1 MEKFVL
7 SGIKNDLLEAGKDEG
22 CITFQHLNE
31 LLPEQIKDPGAIEEL
46 FDFLGENNIEIVTQ
60 EESGKRRTLSG
71 EEWTGK
77 KAGEDETL
85 PDALP
90 DNEEHESEETTTTYL
105 REMGQ
110 FDLLTPE
117 EEAKYSKTIREGF
130 DAIIAA
136 IREDTSGVNE
146 IRMLVDRIDLWHRRD
161 PTLKPKKQQLN
172 YMRHCVLIATRNYPD
187 IRELFELNTKIEAY
201 NRSVEVAKDAMIR
214 ANLRLV
220 VSIAKRYMHQGLTL
234 ADLIQEG
241 NLGLMRA
248 VFRFDYKKGNK
259 FSTYASWWIRQAITR
274 AILDK
279 TRTIRLPVHFL
290 ELRSQFF
297 KAFYSLLKELGRE
310 PTPVEISKM
319 TDLPMDKILAI
330 LEASREPISLET
342 PVGDDD
348 STLGDF
354 LENQESESPYDAVQ
368 NRELAHRVTEV
379 LSTLLACAAKHG
391 LAEVSPM
398 VCALDQ
404 PDRLAFPLRRGLV
417 WRRNVDELRTA
428 GPGQDLLPG
437 IASLFNGALFSAKA
451 IEAVGVPDI
460 RLFVRGDEVD
470 VHRRLVRSGLPFGTC
485 LDTVYLHPY
494 GSDEFK
500 PILGGRMHTQYPD
513 DPTKRFF
520 TYRNRGYLLAQPGLR
535 KLLPQEWLR
544 FGWYF
549 LVTRRD
555 PAGLREWI
563 RLRRMGRRERFS
575 RSQPLTGGP
584 S

>member
-1 MEKFVL
+1 ML
-7 SGIKNDLLEAGKDEG
+7 SGIKDDLLDAGKDEG

-31 LLPEQIKDPGAIEEL
+31 LLPDEVNDPKAIEEI

-60 EESGKRRTLSG
+60 EKSGKKKTLSG

-77 KAGEDETL
+77 GKGPADDSDGDSL
-85 PDALP
+85 PDS
-90 DNEEHESEETTTTYL
+90 EEHESEETTTTYL

-117 EEAKYSKTIREGF
+117 DEARYSKTIREGF
-130 DAIIAA
+130 DSIIKA
-136 IREDTSGVNE
+136 IRDDKSGTKE
-146 IRMLVDRIDLWHRRD
+146 MQMLVERIDLWEKRD

-172 YMRHCVLIATRNYPD
+172 YMRHCVTRVALNYPD
-187 IRELFELNTKIEAY
+187 IRELFELNTKLEAY
-201 NRSVEVAKDAMIR
+201 NRSIETAKDAMIR

-319 TDLPMDKILAI
+319 TELPMDKILAI

-379 LSTLLACAAKHG
+379 LSSLT
-391 LAEVSPM
+391 
-398 VCALDQ
+398 
-404 PDRLAFPLRRGLV
+404 DR
-417 WRRNVDELRTA
+417 EEK
-428 GPGQDLLPG
+428 
-437 IASLFNGALFSAKA
+437 I
-451 IEAVGVPDI
+451 I
-460 RLFVRGDEVD
+460 R
-470 VHRRLVRSGLPFGTC
+470 
-485 LDTVYLHPY
+485 
-494 GSDEFK
+494 
-500 PILGGRMHTQYPD
+500 
-513 DPTKRFF
+513 
-520 TYRNRGYLLAQPGLR
+520 
-535 KLLPQEWLR
+535 LR
-544 FGWYF
+544 FGIGEKAEYTLEEIGKRFNVSRERIRQIEKKALNRLRHSSRREKLRYF
-549 LVTRRD
+549 LD
-555 PAGLREWI
+555 
-563 RLRRMGRRERFS
+563 
-575 RSQPLTGGP
+575 
-584 S
+584 

>member
-1 MEKFVL
+1 M
-7 SGIKNDLLEAGKDEG
+7 
-22 CITFQHLNE
+22 
-31 LLPEQIKDPGAIEEL
+31 
-46 FDFLGENNIEIVTQ
+46 
-60 EESGKRRTLSG
+60 TLAG
-71 EEWTGK
+71 EEWTGRK
-77 KAGEDETL
+77 NADDDGNT
-85 PDALP
+85 DALP
-90 DNEEHESEETTTTYL
+90 DNEDHEPEETTTTYL

-130 DAIIAA
+130 DSIIAL
-136 IREDTSGVNE
+136 IRKDRSETDE
-146 IRMLVDRIDLWHRRD
+146 IRMLVERIDLWERRD

-172 YMRHCVLIATRNYPD
+172 YMRQCVLRANQNHAD
-187 IRELFELNTKIEAY
+187 CRELFELTTKIEAY
-201 NRSVEVAKDAMIR
+201 NRSVEFAKDAMIR

-368 NRELAHRVTEV
+368 NRQLSKRVNEV
-379 LSTLLACAAKHG
+379 LSTLTEREEK
-391 LAEVSPM
+391 
-398 VCALDQ
+398 
-404 PDRLAFPLRRGLV
+404 
-417 WRRNVDELRTA
+417 
-428 GPGQDLLPG
+428 
-437 IASLFNGALFSAKA
+437 I
-451 IEAVGVPDI
+451 I
-460 RLFVRGDEVD
+460 R
-470 VHRRLVRSGLPFGTC
+470 
-485 LDTVYLHPY
+485 
-494 GSDEFK
+494 
-500 PILGGRMHTQYPD
+500 
-513 DPTKRFF
+513 
-520 TYRNRGYLLAQPGLR
+520 
-535 KLLPQEWLR
+535 LR
-544 FGWYF
+544 FGIGEKAEYTLEEIGKRF
-549 LVTRRD
+549 NVS
-555 PAGLREWI
+555 RERIRQIEKKALI
-563 RLRRMGRRERFS
+563 RLRHSSRREKLRFF
-575 RSQPLTGGP
+575 LD
-584 S
+584 